1 MFKTILI
8 VAATAILTGRVV
20 YPAHPAYYRAP
31 GIVY

>member
-20 YPAHPAYYRAP
+20 YPPIPPTTGHRE
-31 GIVY
+31 